1 MSGKWSSLW
10 KNITTFEPDYFTVG
24 GGMAELAYFIKQGN
38 LWAHIVDRVKFRIF
52 PRMMIVPGFPTHVD
66 VEIASACQM
75 RCPMCYTTHMPH
87 NLKGLMDWDLYTKI
101 IDQCVENKVY
111 SVKLSWRGEPL
122 LNPRAV
128 DMVKYAKDK
137 GIKEVAL
144 LSNAELLKKDVAE
157 KLVDAGLDW
166 ISVSADGVNEIY
178 NEIRAPADFEET
190 KQRVAYL
197 KKYRDSKGL
206 KKPLIR
212 VQSIMS
218 AVEDIVDE
226 YVGHWEDI
234 VDRTNIIADNIR
246 EFKDLEEDAFNP
258 YFVCPKAWERMTIA
272 HDGKIHQCN
281 TDYSGKMILGN
292 ANEQSLKDIWHGE
305 GQRQVR
311 EGFRKHTY
319 LKDLPACRQC
329 SYGLKTETAEI
340 LGERVTKVQ
349 KYAFVGRIVENE
361 EVTIK
366 SPNKRRKREI
376 IKKDEA

>member
-1 MSGKWSSLW
+1 MSGKWSSFW

-24 GGMAELAYFIKQGN
+24 GTMAEFAYFLKQGN
-38 LWAHIVDRVKFRIF
+38 LWAHVVDRVKFRIF

-101 IDQCVENKVY
+101 IDQCVEQKVY
-111 SVKLSWRGEPL
+111 SIKLSWRGEPL

-128 DMVKYAKDK
+128 DMVKYAKEK
-137 GIKEVAL
+137 GIKEVAF
-144 LSNAELLKKDVAE
+144 LSNAELLDNKTAE
-157 KLVDAGLDW
+157 QLVDADLDW

-190 KQRVAYL
+190 KQKVAYL

-281 TDYSGKMILGN
+281 TDYAGKMILGD

-305 GQRQVR
+305 GQRKVR

-366 SPNKRRKREI
+366 SPKPRRKRKSR
-376 IKKDEA
+376 KKDEA

>member
-1 MSGKWSSLW
+1 MSAKWSSFW

-24 GGMAELAYFIKQGN
+24 GGAAEFIYFLKQGN
-38 LWAHIVDRVKFRIF
+38 IFAHIIDRIKFRIF
-52 PRMMIVPGFPTHVD
+52 PRMMIVPRFPTHVD

-75 RCPMCYTTHMPH
+75 RCPMCYTTYMPH

-128 DMVKYAKDK
+128 DMVKYAKEK
-137 GIKEVAL
+137 GIKEVAF
-144 LSNAELLKKDVAE
+144 LSNAELLKSDVAE
-157 KLVDAGLDW
+157 KLVDADLDW
-166 ISVSADGVNEIY
+166 ISVSADGIGAIY

-190 KQRVAYL
+190 KQRVAHL

-226 YVGHWEDI
+226 YVTNWERI

-246 EFKDLEEDAFNP
+246 EFKDLDEDAFDP
-258 YFVCPKAWERMTIA
+258 YFVCPKAWERMTIS
-272 HDGKIHQCN
+272 HDGKVHQCN
-281 TDYSGKMILGN
+281 TDYSGKMILGD
-292 ANEQSLKDIWHGE
+292 ANTQSLLDIWHGE

-311 EGFRKHTY
+311 NSFKKHSY

-366 SPNKRRKREI
+366 SPKPRRQR
-376 IKKDEA
+376 